1 MTTKMYL
8 PGRNGMPPMH
18 PGEFLK
24 ALYLEPMG
32 VSVNKLAERM
42 GVTAA
47 RVNEIVRGKRGITAD
62 TALRLSKVLGTTAQ
76 LWLNLQNTYEV
87 RLIETSDDNTI
98 DSLQPFEMLET
109 A

>member
-1 MTTKMYL
+1 MTSKTYL

-24 ALYLEPMG
+24 NLYLDQMG
-32 VSVNKLAERM
+32 ISVNKLAERM

-62 TALRLSKVLGTTAQ
+62 TALRLGKVLGTTAQ

-87 RLIETSDDNTI
+87 RLIETSEDQTI
-98 DSLQPFEMLET
+98 SNLQPFEMLEI